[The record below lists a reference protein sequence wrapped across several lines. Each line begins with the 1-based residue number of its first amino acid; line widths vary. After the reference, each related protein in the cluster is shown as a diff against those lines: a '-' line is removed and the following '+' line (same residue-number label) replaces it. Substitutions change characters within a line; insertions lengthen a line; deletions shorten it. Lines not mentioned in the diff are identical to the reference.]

1 MSFVSVVPDF
11 VEAAVGDLE
20 GIGSVLSSAG
30 AVAAGPT
37 TAIAPAAQDE
47 LSIAIAGL
55 FGNVGQEFQAL
66 SAESRAF
73 YDQFVGALTNATSM
87 YVGTEAANAQQ
98 NLLNAVDGPIEALSA
113 GGGLGALTSALE
125 SSGTGLVNAVL
136 DPEIAIPIIN
146 TLTPLGPVVLTLYGN
161 ESVLGVTITSGSL
174 QVGAP
179 LALAVDAIGAP
190 INGWSALNA
199 SGAAFV
205 SAVQTG
211 NPVAA
216 ITALVTAPANV
227 GTGFLYGQQT
237 VTITEAAP
245 SGSGYSTGSVSIP
258 FGGLLSPLE
267 PVTFSLTSTDGT
279 VTSFPLSG
287 AEFGGLLAGIMS
299 AV

>member
-1 MSFVSVVPDF
+1 MSFLSVVPDF

-73 YDQFVGALTNATSM
+73 YDQFVGALTTATSM
-87 YVGTEAANAQQ
+87 YVGAEAANAQQ
-98 NLLNAVDGPIEALSA
+98 NLLNAVDGPIEVLSA

-125 SSGTGLVNAVL
+125 SSGTGLVNGLL
-136 DPEIAIPIIN
+136 DPEVAIPIIN

-179 LALAVDAIGAP
+179 LALAADAIGAP
-190 INGWSALNA
+190 FNGLSALNA

-299 AV
+299 TV

>member
-287 AEFGGLLAGIMS
+287 AEFGGLLAGITS